1 MVLKDIKLKR
11 YLKFQYVKILRVK
24 DTPDKVAKAVGL
36 GIALNFSLLPFISIP
51 ISYFLAWILGFNR
64 LAAVL
69 TTVLSKWFVPFFW
82 SINLF
87 VGSLL
92 LGGTQKQGNIPHVE
106 GIRGGLNQAIH
117 SFFSTIKGLGPAFF
131 VGNAIDSIVFGLLF
145 YYLIKKSLIF
155 RKEKKKRN
163 GKKIKIK

>member
-1 MVLKDIKLKR
+1 MNLKDIKLKR
-11 YLKFQYVKILRVK
+11 YMRFQYIKILRVK
-24 DTPDKVAKAVGL
+24 DTPDKVAKGVGL

-69 TTVLSKWFVPFFW
+69 TTALSKWLVPFFW

-106 GIRGGLNQAIH
+106 GISGGLSQAVN
-117 SFFSTIKGLGPAFF
+117 SFISAVKGLGPAFF
-131 VGNAIDSIVFGLLF
+131 VGNAINSLFFGLLF
-145 YYLIKKSLIF
+145 YYLIKKSLIYRQEK
-155 RKEKKKRN
+155 RKKTVKE
-163 GKKIKIK
+163 